1 MHQRLETLTVT
12 FNDRVLCLP
21 VNDET
26 AAILQSPVAKC
37 QSEEA
42 DQRLIRHMI
51 NCLSDTAIRRTVIR
65 TIDTDVL
72 ILAIAF
78 TAEVIYLVQ
87 YDGEIFVQVVSA
99 KSTSLYNAINVV
111 KHYGKRICMAL
122 LFFLFVHRM

>member
-1 MHQRLETLTVT
+1 
-12 FNDRVLCLP
+12 
-21 VNDET
+21 
-26 AAILQSPVAKC
+26 
-37 QSEEA
+37 
-42 DQRLIRHMI
+42 MI

-78 TAEVIYLVQ
+78 TAEVIDLIQ
-87 YDGEIFVQVVSA
+87 YDSEIFVQVVSA
-99 KSTSLYNAINVV
+99 KSTSFYNVINVV